1 MISLGAPKIN
11 FQYDNPHGFDK
22 LLAAVETFVTE
33 EDLDA
38 ERQSESSTPG
48 GSDNNQLAF
57 QVCLRFLICIY
68 HIH

>member
-11 FQYDNPHGFDK
+11 FQYDNPRGFDQ
-22 LLAAVETFVTE
+22 LVATVEKYVME

-48 GSDNNQLAF
+48 GPDNNQLAF
-57 QVCLRFLICIY
+57 QVYFIT
-68 HIH
+68 